1 MRKQGVESSEKCEKE
16 RSMKRAALTGLVVC
30 MVFGA
35 SQLLGQDKEKS
46 AEAGKTPEIQK
57 AVTPLRVQVVFNEYD
72 GDKKIS
78 SLPYTLLLNAE
89 DRYRTSMRMG
99 LRVPIETSS
108 NTGVKQIQYQDVGT
122 NLDGTAQKADA
133 DKFILN
139 LQVEKSSV
147 YVPGSAQKSA
157 SIGGNEI
164 SNSQPI
170 IQAFRIQGNLLVRD
184 GQTVQSTAAT
194 DPVTGHVLKLDVTVN
209 VVK

>member
-1 MRKQGVESSEKCEKE
+1 MRQQDLRSLEKCEKE
-16 RSMKRAALTGLVVC
+16 RSMKRAALAGLVVC
-30 MVFGA
+30 IVFGA

-46 AEAGKTPEIQK
+46 AEASKTPETQK

-78 SLPYTLLLNAE
+78 SLPYTLLVTAE

-108 NTGVKQIQYQDVGT
+108 NTGVKQVQYQDVGT

-139 LQVEKSSV
+139 L
-147 YVPGSAQKSA
+147 
-157 SIGGNEI
+157 
-164 SNSQPI
+164 
-170 IQAFRIQGNLLVRD
+170 
-184 GQTVQSTAAT
+184 
-194 DPVTGHVLKLDVTVN
+194 
-209 VVK
+209 